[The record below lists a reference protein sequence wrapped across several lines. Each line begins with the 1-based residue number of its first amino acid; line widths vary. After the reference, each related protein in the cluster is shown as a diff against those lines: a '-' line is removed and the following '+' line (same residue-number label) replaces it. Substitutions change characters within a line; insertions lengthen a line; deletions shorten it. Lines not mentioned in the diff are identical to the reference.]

1 MRILL
6 YTNKTIDTNYEITR
20 EIANYL
26 VEKNVEIVISKE
38 MEVFFSDINY
48 KIFEPEMSEK
58 INLLIV
64 LGGDGTF
71 LSAAHDY
78 YKYNIPYLGLNLG
91 RVGYLTECDRQNCYN
106 IIDKVLD
113 NRFKVE
119 SKPLLSIKVVSEKG
133 YEKMIGFNEVMVHRG
148 SYMKMLKIDMKVKE
162 QFMDT
167 FYADG
172 VLVSTSMG
180 SSAYNLSAGG
190 PLILDNV
197 NCFVITSICSQ
208 SGIMPSVVFNADD
221 QVEIAAFTKE
231 EGNYVVVVDGRD
243 QLEVANGTKVFVKK
257 SSEVLH
263 IVSTETENKTINHI
277 TKAFNGYIKY

>member
-6 YTNKTIDTNYEITR
+6 YTNKTIDINYEITK

-26 VEKNVEIVISKE
+26 IDKDVDIVITKE
-38 MEVFFSDINY
+38 MEDFFNDLNHEV
-48 KIFEPEMSEK
+48 FEPEMREK

-71 LSAAHDY
+71 LSAAHEF
-78 YKYNIPYLGLNLG
+78 YKYHIPYLGLNLG
-91 RVGYLTECDRQNCYN
+91 RVGYLSECDRQNCYN

-113 NRFKVE
+113 NRFRVE
-119 SKPLLSIKVVSEKG
+119 SKPLLSIKVVSDKG

-190 PLILDNV
+190 PLLLDNA

-208 SGIMPSVVFNADD
+208 SGIMPSVVINADD
-221 QVEIAAFTKE
+221 QVEISAYTKE
-231 EGNYVVVVDGRD
+231 EGKYVVVVDGRD
-243 QLEVANGTKVFVKK
+243 QLEVTNGTKVFVKK
-257 SSEVLH
+257 SSEILH
-263 IVSTETENKTINHI
+263 MVSTETENKTINHI